1 MKKVRFVL
9 YVLLA
14 FSLIVGL
21 PIGAQA
27 SSKADQQNKVGSAEV
42 TAGLNQNA
50 KPHLDKKGLEDYR
63 DPNDYPLVREGE
75 NVGLLNDTY
84 GSYHF
89 LTYLSVKEYS
99 DTQMQLLIRHGCY
112 SSSKD
117 PYLYAEFYTNR
128 NGVMD
133 LLGSSYNNIGW
144 FTGDINV
151 GYTIDK
157 SLYENDPYI
166 YIRIGTLRSLSDQ
179 YFSGVTYFKVANPFY
194 KGNGSNAGDTNYYE
208 LISNEFPDGSNSE
221 YTGSFRINND
231 AYADRKKL
239 SPSAYRMDY
248 VAPFDTEKNQNKA
261 LKKETKSIKKDYVKG
276 DSKSFYVQNIET
288 SNFSSI
294 SATLLYSGDHA
305 NVWVNN
311 NDITEDEAALLGKEF
326 DNKIYRSDVDN
337 FGMPSDVD
345 QNGKVNILCYD
356 IQDGFSGSGGYVA
369 GYFSP
374 RDLYYYSYSNQSEIF
389 YIDTYPL
396 MGMSA
401 TKDVSQA
408 YSTLAHE
415 FQHMINFNQKVFV
428 QGLTDTDTW
437 MDEGLSMAAEQ
448 IYTGAPLNDRIDYY
462 NEDADITKGHSL
474 LYWDYE
480 SDTLANYSL
489 SYLVME
495 YLKAQC
501 GQGNTIFKEL
511 INDPH
516 TDYQAVQNIIH
527 KYIDP
532 NLSFGQFMTDFRAA
546 LVLKEDTGLYGFKGD
561 TAFDGLKV
569 KTYSGSS
576 INIKGGGAI
585 VKALSS
591 KDDFQVPS
599 DKGTDITY
607 TLLEKGDAGAVTS
620 LSKPSVQTVGDNDT
634 VVTGTADPNVTVK
647 VAVSGKEIGSDSTD
661 SNGSF
666 SVSIPKQKAGTELH
680 VYTEDSKGN
689 QSEETVVTVQDKTA
703 PAAPKV
709 NEVSDASTAVK
720 GTTEAGAKV
729 TVKSGSNIL
738 GTATADNTGAFWIFI
753 EKQNAGTKLVVY
765 AEDTAGNKSA
775 ETTVTVIDKTTPAA
789 PKVNEVSDA
798 STTVTGTTEAGAK
811 VTVKS
816 GSNVLGTAKADN
828 NGAFKVTIAKQKAGT
843 KLVVYAED
851 AAGNKSAETTVTV
864 IDKTAPAAPKVNEV
878 SDASTTVTGTTEAG
892 AKVTVK
898 SGSKILGT
906 ATADKTGAFK
916 VTIAKQRAGTTLT
929 VYATDKAGNTSA
941 GKSFKVVDKTAPSA
955 PSVNRFGDNQTTITG
970 KAEAGAKVT
979 IKRGKTVLGTGT
991 ASSKGTFSVKI
1002 KSKQKAGTVLT
1013 AYATDKAGNTGAG
1026 KSFKVEDKTAPSA
1039 PSVNRFGDNQTVITG
1054 KAEAG
1059 AKVTIKRGKTVLGTR
1074 TASSKGSFSVRIK
1087 SKQKAGTV
1095 LTAYATDKA
1104 GNTGA
1109 GKSFKV
1115 EDKTAPSAP
1124 SVNRF
1129 GDNQTTITGKAEAG
1143 ARVTIKRGKTV
1154 LGTGTANSKGTFSI
1168 RIKSKQKAGTTLTA
1182 YATDK
1187 SRNTSAGKS
1196 FKVVDKTAPGIPT
1209 AGKVTYKSS
1218 TVSGKAEKYATVYVY
1233 NGSHYVGKATANS
1246 RGTYS
1251 VHMKKQK
1258 RGSTLRIYAK
1268 DKAGN
1273 KSKYRYVKVK

>member
-1 MKKVRFVL
+1 MKKVRLVL

-42 TAGLNQNA
+42 TAGLNQNT
-50 KPHLDKKGLEDYR
+50 KPHLDKKGQEDYQNP
-63 DPNDYPLVREGE
+63 DDYPLVREGE
-75 NVGLLNDTY
+75 NVGLLKDTY

-89 LTYLSVKEYS
+89 LTYLSVTEYS

-133 LLGSSYNNIGW
+133 YLGSSYNNIGW
-144 FTGDINV
+144 LTGDINV

-208 LISNEFPDGSNSE
+208 LISNESPDGSTSE
-221 YTGSFRINND
+221 YTGSFRINNN
-231 AYADRKKL
+231 AYADSKKL

-276 DSKSFYVQNIET
+276 DSKSFYVQNTET
-288 SNFSSI
+288 SDFSSI

-326 DNKIYRSDVDN
+326 DNKIYQSDVDN

-374 RDLYYYSYSNQSEIF
+374 RDLYNYSYSNQSEIF

-396 MGMSA
+396 MGMFG

-428 QGLTDTDTW
+428 QGLTDTTDTW

-474 LYWDYE
+474 LYWDYAG
-480 SDTLANYSL
+480 DTLANYSL
-489 SYLVME
+489 SYLFME

-501 GQGNTIFKEL
+501 GQGNTIYKEL

-576 INIKGGGAI
+576 IHIKGGGAI

-599 DKGTDITY
+599 DKGSDITY

-647 VAVSGKEIGSDSTD
+647 VAVNGKEIGSDSTN

-680 VYTEDSKGN
+680 VHTEDGKGN

-703 PAAPKV
+703 PAVPTV
-709 NEVSDASTAVK
+709 GEVSDTSTAVT

-738 GTATADNTGAFWIFI
+738 GTATADHTGAFKVSIA
-753 EKQNAGTKLVVY
+753 KQKVGTKLVVY
-765 AEDTAGNKSA
+765 AEDAAGNKSG
-775 ETTVTVIDKTTPAA
+775 ETTVTVIDKTAPAA
-789 PKVNEVSDA
+789 PKVGEVSDT
-798 STTVTGTTEAGAK
+798 STTVNGTTEAGAK

-816 GSNVLGTAKADN
+816 GSNILGTATADST
-828 NGAFKVTIAKQKAGT
+828 GAFKVTIAKQKAGT

-864 IDKTAPAAPKVNEV
+864 IDKTTPAEPKVNKV
-878 SDASTTVTGTTEAG
+878 SDTSTTVTGTTEAG

-898 SGSKILGT
+898 SGSNVLGT
-906 ATADKTGAFK
+906 AKADNNGAFK
-916 VTIAKQRAGTTLT
+916 VSIA
-929 VYATDKAGNTSA
+929 
-941 GKSFKVVDKTAPSA
+941 
-955 PSVNRFGDNQTTITG
+955 
-970 KAEAGAKVT
+970 
-979 IKRGKTVLGTGT
+979 
-991 ASSKGTFSVKI
+991 
-1002 KSKQKAGTVLT
+1002 KQKAGTKLVV
-1013 AYATDKAGNTGAG
+1013 YAEDAAGH
-1026 KSFKVEDKTAPSA
+1026 KSGETTVTVIDKTAPAA
-1039 PSVNRFGDNQTVITG
+1039 PTVQPFGDNQTVITG

-1059 AKVTIKRGKTVLGTR
+1059 STVTIKSGKTILGTA

-1143 ARVTIKRGKTV
+1143 AKVTIKRGKTV

-1209 AGKVTYKSS
+1209 AGKVTYKST
-1218 TVSGKAEKYATVYVY
+1218 TVFGKAEKYATVYVY

-1246 RGTYS
+1246 KGTYS

-1258 RGSTLRIYAK
+1258 RGSTLKIYAK

>member
-1 MKKVRFVL
+1 MKKVRLVL

-14 FSLIVGL
+14 FSLIIGL
-21 PIGAQA
+21 PVGAQA
-27 SSKADQQNKVGSAEV
+27 SS
-42 TAGLNQNA
+42 
-50 KPHLDKKGLEDYR
+50 
-63 DPNDYPLVREGE
+63 
-75 NVGLLNDTY
+75 
-84 GSYHF
+84 
-89 LTYLSVKEYS
+89 
-99 DTQMQLLIRHGCY
+99 
-112 SSSKD
+112 
-117 PYLYAEFYTNR
+117 
-128 NGVMD
+128 
-133 LLGSSYNNIGW
+133 
-144 FTGDINV
+144 
-151 GYTIDK
+151 
-157 SLYENDPYI
+157 
-166 YIRIGTLRSLSDQ
+166 
-179 YFSGVTYFKVANPFY
+179 
-194 KGNGSNAGDTNYYE
+194 GDTNYYE
-208 LISNEFPDGSNSE
+208 LISNESTDGSASE

-231 AYADRKKL
+231 AYADSKNL

-276 DSKSFYVQNIET
+276 DSKSFYVQNMET
-288 SNFSSI
+288 NDFSSI
-294 SATLLYSGDHA
+294 SATLLYSGAHA

-311 NDITEDEAALLGKEF
+311 NDITEDEATLLGKEF
-326 DNKIYRSDVDN
+326 DNKIYRLDVDN
-337 FGMPSDVD
+337 FGLPSDVD

-374 RDLYYYSYSNQSEIF
+374 RDLYNYSYSNQSEIF

-462 NEDADITKGHSL
+462 NEDADITTGHSL
-474 LYWDYE
+474 LYWDNAG
-480 SDTLANYSL
+480 DTLANYSL
-489 SYLVME
+489 SYLFME

-501 GQGNTIFKEL
+501 GQGNTIYKEL

-599 DKGTDITY
+599 DKGDDVTY

-634 VVTGTADPNVTVK
+634 VVTGTADPNVAVK
-647 VAVSGKEIGSDSTD
+647 VAVNGKEIGSDSTD
-661 SNGSF
+661 SNGNF

-680 VYTEDSKGN
+680 VYTEDGKGN

-709 NEVSDASTAVK
+709 KEVSDASTVVT

-738 GTATADNTGAFWIFI
+738 GTATADHT
-753 EKQNAGTKLVVY
+753 
-765 AEDTAGNKSA
+765 
-775 ETTVTVIDKTTPAA
+775 
-789 PKVNEVSDA
+789 
-798 STTVTGTTEAGAK
+798 
-811 VTVKS
+811 
-816 GSNVLGTAKADN
+816 
-828 NGAFKVTIAKQKAGT
+828 GAFKVTIAKQKAGT

-851 AAGNKSAETTVTV
+851 AARNKSAETVVTV
-864 IDKTAPAAPKVNEV
+864 IDKTAP
-878 SDASTTVTGTTEAG
+878 S
-892 AKVTVK
+892 
-898 SGSKILGT
+898 
-906 ATADKTGAFK
+906 
-916 VTIAKQRAGTTLT
+916 
-929 VYATDKAGNTSA
+929 
-941 GKSFKVVDKTAPSA
+941 APSA
-955 PSVNRFGDNQTTITG
+955 KPFGDNQLTITG

-991 ASSKGTFSVKI
+991 ASSKGT
-1002 KSKQKAGTVLT
+1002 
-1013 AYATDKAGNTGAG
+1013 Y
-1026 KSFKVEDKTAPSA
+1026 
-1039 PSVNRFGDNQTVITG
+1039 
-1054 KAEAG
+1054 
-1059 AKVTIKRGKTVLGTR
+1059 
-1074 TASSKGSFSVRIK
+1074 SVRIK

-1104 GNTGA
+1104 GNT
-1109 GKSFKV
+1109 
-1115 EDKTAPSAP
+1115 
-1124 SVNRF
+1124 
-1129 GDNQTTITGKAEAG
+1129 
-1143 ARVTIKRGKTV
+1143 
-1154 LGTGTANSKGTFSI
+1154 
-1168 RIKSKQKAGTTLTA
+1168 
-1182 YATDK
+1182 
-1187 SRNTSAGKS
+1187 SAGKS
-1196 FKVVDKTAPGIPT
+1196 FKVTDKTAPGVPT
-1209 AGKVTYKSS
+1209 AGKVTYKS
-1218 TVSGKAEKYATVYVY
+1218 TKVSGKAEKYATVYIY
-1233 NGSHYVGKATANS
+1233 NGSHYVGKATAS
-1246 RGTYS
+1246 SKGAYT

-1258 RGSTLRIYAK
+1258 RGSTLKIYAK

-1273 KSKYRYVKVK
+1273 KSKYRYVRVK

>member
-1 MKKVRFVL
+1 MKKVRLVL

-14 FSLIVGL
+14 FSLIAGL
-21 PIGAQA
+21 PTGAQA
-27 SSKADQQNKVGSAEV
+27 SSKADQQNKVGSADV
-42 TAGLNQNA
+42 GLNQNT
-50 KPHLDKKGLEDYR
+50 KPHLDKKGQQNYKNPD
-63 DPNDYPLVREGE
+63 DYPLVGEGE
-75 NVGLLNDTY
+75 YVGALNDTY
-84 GSYHF
+84 GSYHY
-89 LTYLSVKEYS
+89 LTYISTAEYS
-99 DTQMQLLIRHGCY
+99 DTKMQLLIRHACN
-112 SSSKD
+112 SSSTD

-133 LLGSSYNNIGW
+133 YLGSAYHNIGG
-144 FTGDINV
+144 FTGNV
-151 GYTIDK
+151 NLGYTIDK

-166 YIRIGTLRSLSDQ
+166 YIRIGTLRSFSDQ

-208 LISNEFPDGSNSE
+208 LISNESPDGSNSE

-231 AYADRKKL
+231 AYAESKKL

-276 DSKSFYVQNIET
+276 DSKSFYVQNLET
-288 SNFSSI
+288 NEFSSI
-294 SATLLYSGDHA
+294 SATLLYSGAHA

-311 NDITEDEAALLGKEF
+311 NDITEDEATLLGKEF
-326 DNKIYRSDVDN
+326 DNKIYRLDVDN
-337 FGMPSDVD
+337 FGLPSDVD

-374 RDLYYYSYSNQSEIF
+374 RDLYNVSYSNQSEIF

-396 MGMSA
+396 MGMSG

-428 QGLTDTDTW
+428 QGLTDMDTW
-437 MDEGLSMAAEQ
+437 MNEGLSMAAEQ

-480 SDTLANYSL
+480 GDTLANYSL
-489 SYLVME
+489 SYLFME
-495 YLKAQC
+495 YLKDQC
-501 GQGNTIFKEL
+501 GQGNKIYKEL

-647 VAVSGKEIGSDSTD
+647 VAVSGKEIGSNSTD

-680 VYTEDSKGN
+680 VYTEDGKGN

-703 PAAPKV
+703 PAVPTV
-709 NEVSDASTAVK
+709 GEVSDTSTAVT

-738 GTATADNTGAFWIFI
+738 GTATADHTGAFKVSIA
-753 EKQNAGTKLVVY
+753 KQKAGTKLVVY
-765 AEDTAGNKSA
+765 AEDAAGNKSG
-775 ETTVTVIDKTTPAA
+775 ETTVTVIDKTAPAA
-789 PKVNEVSDA
+789 PKVGEVSDT

-816 GSNVLGTAKADN
+816 GSNILGTATADHT
-828 NGAFKVTIAKQKAGT
+828 GAFKVTIAKQKAGT

-851 AAGNKSAETTVTV
+851 AAGNKSGETTVTV
-864 IDKTAPAAPKVNEV
+864 IDKTAPAAPKVGEV
-878 SDASTTVTGTTEAG
+878 SDTSTVVTGTTEAG

-898 SGSKILGT
+898 SGSNILGT
-906 ATADKTGAFK
+906 ATADSTGAFK
-916 VTIAKQRAGTTLT
+916 VTIAKQKAGTKLVVYAEDAARNKSAETVVTVIDKTAPAAPKVKEVSDASTVVTGTTEAGAKVTVKSGSNILGTATADHTGAFKVTIAKQKAGTKLVVYAEDAARNKSAETVVTVIDRTAPAAPTVNPFGDNQLT
-929 VYATDKAGNTSA
+929 ITGKAEAGAKVTIKRGKTVLGTGTASSKGTYSVRIKSKQKAGTVLTAYATDKAGNTSA
-941 GKSFKVVDKTAPSA
+941 GKSIKVEDKTAPTA
-955 PSVNRFGDNQTTITG
+955 PTVNPFGDNQTTITG

-991 ASSKGTFSVKI
+991 ASSKGTYSVRI
-1002 KSKQKAGTVLT
+1002 KSKQKAGTLLT
-1013 AYATDKAGNTGAG
+1013 AYATDKAGNT
-1026 KSFKVEDKTAPSA
+1026 
-1039 PSVNRFGDNQTVITG
+1039 
-1054 KAEAG
+1054 
-1059 AKVTIKRGKTVLGTR
+1059 
-1074 TASSKGSFSVRIK
+1074 
-1087 SKQKAGTV
+1087 
-1095 LTAYATDKA
+1095 
-1104 GNTGA
+1104 
-1109 GKSFKV
+1109 
-1115 EDKTAPSAP
+1115 
-1124 SVNRF
+1124 
-1129 GDNQTTITGKAEAG
+1129 
-1143 ARVTIKRGKTV
+1143 
-1154 LGTGTANSKGTFSI
+1154 
-1168 RIKSKQKAGTTLTA
+1168 
-1182 YATDK
+1182 
-1187 SRNTSAGKS
+1187 SAGKS
-1196 FKVVDKTAPGIPT
+1196 FKVTDKTAPGVPT
-1209 AGKVTYKSS
+1209 AGKVTYKS
-1218 TVSGKAEKYATVYVY
+1218 TKVSGKAEKYATVYIY

-1246 RGTYS
+1246 KGTYS

-1258 RGSTLRIYAK
+1258 RGSTLKIYAK

>member
-1 MKKVRFVL
+1 M
-9 YVLLA
+9 
-14 FSLIVGL
+14 
-21 PIGAQA
+21 
-27 SSKADQQNKVGSAEV
+27 
-42 TAGLNQNA
+42 
-50 KPHLDKKGLEDYR
+50 
-63 DPNDYPLVREGE
+63 
-75 NVGLLNDTY
+75 
-84 GSYHF
+84 
-89 LTYLSVKEYS
+89 
-99 DTQMQLLIRHGCY
+99 
-112 SSSKD
+112 
-117 PYLYAEFYTNR
+117 
-128 NGVMD
+128 
-133 LLGSSYNNIGW
+133 
-144 FTGDINV
+144 
-151 GYTIDK
+151 
-157 SLYENDPYI
+157 
-166 YIRIGTLRSLSDQ
+166 
-179 YFSGVTYFKVANPFY
+179 TYFKVANPFY
-194 KGNGSNAGDTNYYE
+194 KGSGSNAGDTKYYE
-208 LISNEFPDGSNSE
+208 LISNESTDGSVSE

-231 AYADRKKL
+231 AYADSKNL

-276 DSKSFYVQNIET
+276 DSKSFYVQNLET
-288 SNFSSI
+288 NEFSSI
-294 SATLLYSGDHA
+294 SATLLYSGAHA

-311 NDITEDEAALLGKEF
+311 NDITEDEATLLGKEF
-326 DNKIYRSDVDN
+326 DNKIYRLDVDN
-337 FGMPSDVD
+337 FGLPSDVD

-374 RDLYYYSYSNQSEIF
+374 RDLYNYSYSNQSEIF

-396 MGMSA
+396 MGMFG

-428 QGLTDTDTW
+428 QGLTDMDTW
-437 MDEGLSMAAEQ
+437 MNEGLSMAAEQ

-480 SDTLANYSL
+480 GDTLANYSL
-489 SYLVME
+489 SYLFME

-501 GQGNTIFKEL
+501 GQGNTIYKEL
-511 INDPH
+511 ISDPH

-576 INIKGGGAI
+576 INIKGGGSI

-599 DKGTDITY
+599 DKGDDVTY

-634 VVTGTADPNVTVK
+634 VVTGTADPNVAVK
-647 VAVSGKEIGSDSTD
+647 VAVNGKEIGSDSTD
-661 SNGSF
+661 SNGNF

-680 VYTEDSKGN
+680 VYTEDGKGN

-709 NEVSDASTAVK
+709 GEVNDTSTTVTGTAEPGAKVTVKSGSNILGTATADHTGAFKVTIAKQKAGTKLVVYAEDAARNKSAETVVTVIDKTAPAAPKVKEVSDASTVVT

-738 GTATADNTGAFWIFI
+738 GTATADHT
-753 EKQNAGTKLVVY
+753 
-765 AEDTAGNKSA
+765 
-775 ETTVTVIDKTTPAA
+775 
-789 PKVNEVSDA
+789 
-798 STTVTGTTEAGAK
+798 
-811 VTVKS
+811 
-816 GSNVLGTAKADN
+816 
-828 NGAFKVTIAKQKAGT
+828 GAFKVTIAKQKAGT

-851 AAGNKSAETTVTV
+851 AARNKSAETVVTV
-864 IDKTAPAAPKVNEV
+864 IDKTAPVAPTVNPFG
-878 SDASTTVTGTTEAG
+878 DNQLTITGKAEAG
-892 AKVTVK
+892 AKVTIKRGKTV
-898 SGSKILGT
+898 LGT
-906 ATADKTGAFK
+906 GTASRKGTYSVRIKSKQKAGTVLTAYATDKAGNTSAGKSIKVEDKTAPTAPTVNPFGDNQLTITGKAEAGAK
-916 VTIAKQRAGTTLT
+916 VTIKRGKTVLGTGTASNKGTYSVRIKSKQKAGTVLT
-929 VYATDKAGNTSA
+929 AYATDKAGNTSAGKSIKVEDKTAPTAPTVNPFGDNQTTITGKAEAGAKVTIKRGKTVLGTGTTSSKGTYSVRIKSKQKAGTVLTAYATDKAGNTSA
-941 GKSFKVVDKTAPSA
+941 GKSFKVEDKTAPSA

-991 ASSKGTFSVKI
+991 ASRKGT
-1002 KSKQKAGTVLT
+1002 
-1013 AYATDKAGNTGAG
+1013 Y
-1026 KSFKVEDKTAPSA
+1026 
-1039 PSVNRFGDNQTVITG
+1039 
-1054 KAEAG
+1054 
-1059 AKVTIKRGKTVLGTR
+1059 
-1074 TASSKGSFSVRIK
+1074 SVRIK

-1104 GNTGA
+1104 GNT
-1109 GKSFKV
+1109 
-1115 EDKTAPSAP
+1115 
-1124 SVNRF
+1124 
-1129 GDNQTTITGKAEAG
+1129 
-1143 ARVTIKRGKTV
+1143 
-1154 LGTGTANSKGTFSI
+1154 
-1168 RIKSKQKAGTTLTA
+1168 
-1182 YATDK
+1182 
-1187 SRNTSAGKS
+1187 SAGKS
-1196 FKVVDKTAPGIPT
+1196 FKVTDKTAPGVPT
-1209 AGKVTYKSS
+1209 AGKVTYKS
-1218 TVSGKAEKYATVYVY
+1218 TKVSGKAEKYATVYIY
-1233 NGSHYVGKATANS
+1233 NGSHYVGKATAS
-1246 RGTYS
+1246 SKGAYT

-1258 RGSTLRIYAK
+1258 RGSTLKIYAK

-1273 KSKYRYVKVK
+1273 KSKYRYVRVK

>member
-27 SSKADQQNKVGSAEV
+27 SS
-42 TAGLNQNA
+42 
-50 KPHLDKKGLEDYR
+50 
-63 DPNDYPLVREGE
+63 
-75 NVGLLNDTY
+75 
-84 GSYHF
+84 
-89 LTYLSVKEYS
+89 
-99 DTQMQLLIRHGCY
+99 
-112 SSSKD
+112 
-117 PYLYAEFYTNR
+117 
-128 NGVMD
+128 
-133 LLGSSYNNIGW
+133 
-144 FTGDINV
+144 
-151 GYTIDK
+151 
-157 SLYENDPYI
+157 
-166 YIRIGTLRSLSDQ
+166 
-179 YFSGVTYFKVANPFY
+179 
-194 KGNGSNAGDTNYYE
+194 GDTNYYE
-208 LISNEFPDGSNSE
+208 LISNESTDGSVSE

-231 AYADRKKL
+231 AYADSKNL

-276 DSKSFYVQNIET
+276 DSKSFYVQNLET
-288 SNFSSI
+288 NEFSSI
-294 SATLLYSGDHA
+294 SATLLYSGAHA

-374 RDLYYYSYSNQSEIF
+374 RDLYQYSYSNQSEIF

-480 SDTLANYSL
+480 GDTLANYSL
-489 SYLVME
+489 SYLFME

-501 GQGNTIFKEL
+501 GQGNTIYKEL

-546 LVLKEDTGLYGFKGD
+546 LVLKEDIGLYGFKGD

-576 INIKGGGAI
+576 IHIKGGGAI

-599 DKGTDITY
+599 DKGDDVTY

-634 VVTGTADPNVTVK
+634 VVTGTADPNVAVK
-647 VAVSGKEIGSDSTD
+647 VAVNGKEIGSDSTD
-661 SNGSF
+661 SNGNF

-680 VYTEDSKGN
+680 VYTEDGKGN

-709 NEVSDASTAVK
+709 GEVNDTSTTVTGTAEPGAKVTVKSGSNILGTAKADHTGAFKVTIAKQKAGTKLVVYAEDAARNKSAETVVTVIDKTAPAAPKVKEVSDASTVVT

-738 GTATADNTGAFWIFI
+738 GTATAD
-753 EKQNAGTKLVVY
+753 
-765 AEDTAGNKSA
+765 
-775 ETTVTVIDKTTPAA
+775 
-789 PKVNEVSDA
+789 
-798 STTVTGTTEAGAK
+798 ST
-811 VTVKS
+811 
-816 GSNVLGTAKADN
+816 
-828 NGAFKVTIAKQKAGT
+828 GAFKVTIAKQKAGT

-864 IDKTAPAAPKVNEV
+864 IDKTTPAAPKVNKV
-878 SDASTTVTGTTEAG
+878 SDTSTTVTGTTEAG

-898 SGSKILGT
+898 SGSNVLGT
-906 ATADKTGAFK
+906 AKADNNGAFK
-916 VTIAKQRAGTTLT
+916 VSIA
-929 VYATDKAGNTSA
+929 
-941 GKSFKVVDKTAPSA
+941 
-955 PSVNRFGDNQTTITG
+955 
-970 KAEAGAKVT
+970 
-979 IKRGKTVLGTGT
+979 
-991 ASSKGTFSVKI
+991 
-1002 KSKQKAGTVLT
+1002 KQKAGTKLVV
-1013 AYATDKAGNTGAG
+1013 YAEDAAGH
-1026 KSFKVEDKTAPSA
+1026 KSGETTVTVIDKTAPAA
-1039 PSVNRFGDNQTVITG
+1039 PTVQPFGDNQTVITG

-1059 AKVTIKRGKTVLGTR
+1059 STVTIKSGKTILGTA

-1143 ARVTIKRGKTV
+1143 AKVTIKRGKTV

-1209 AGKVTYKSS
+1209 AGKVTYKST
-1218 TVSGKAEKYATVYVY
+1218 TVFGKAEKYATVYVY

-1246 RGTYS
+1246 KGTYS

-1258 RGSTLRIYAK
+1258 RGSTLKIYAK

>member
-1 MKKVRFVL
+1 MKKVRLVL

-42 TAGLNQNA
+42 TAGLNQNT
-50 KPHLDKKGLEDYR
+50 KPHLDKKGQEDYQN
-63 DPNDYPLVREGE
+63 PNDYPLVREGE
-75 NVGLLNDTY
+75 NVGLLKDTY

-89 LTYLSVKEYS
+89 LTYLSVTEYS

-133 LLGSSYNNIGW
+133 YLGSSYNNIGW
-144 FTGDINV
+144 LTGDINV

-208 LISNEFPDGSNSE
+208 LISNESPDGSTSE

-231 AYADRKKL
+231 AYAESKKL

-276 DSKSFYVQNIET
+276 DSKSFYVQNTET
-288 SNFSSI
+288 SDFSSI

-480 SDTLANYSL
+480 GDTLANYSL
-489 SYLVME
+489 SYLFME

-599 DKGTDITY
+599 DKGSDITY

-680 VYTEDSKGN
+680 VHTEDGKGN
-689 QSEETVVTVQDKTA
+689 QSEETVVTIQDKTA

-729 TVKSGSNIL
+729 SVKSGSNIL

-765 AEDTAGNKSA
+765 AEDTAGNKSDETTVTVIDKTAPAAPKVGEVSDTSTTVTGTTEAGAKVTVKSGLNILGTATADSTGAFKVTIAKQKAGTKLVVYAEDAAGNKSA

-828 NGAFKVTIAKQKAGT
+828 NGAFKVSIAKQKAGT

-851 AAGNKSAETTVTV
+851 AAGHKSGETTVTV
-864 IDKTAPAAPKVNEV
+864 IDKTAPAAP
-878 SDASTTVTGTTEAG
+878 TV
-892 AKVTVK
+892 
-898 SGSKILGT
+898 
-906 ATADKTGAFK
+906 
-916 VTIAKQRAGTTLT
+916 Q
-929 VYATDKAGNTSA
+929 
-941 GKSFKVVDKTAPSA
+941 P
-955 PSVNRFGDNQTTITG
+955 
-970 KAEAGAKVT
+970 
-979 IKRGKTVLGTGT
+979 
-991 ASSKGTFSVKI
+991 
-1002 KSKQKAGTVLT
+1002 
-1013 AYATDKAGNTGAG
+1013 
-1026 KSFKVEDKTAPSA
+1026 
-1039 PSVNRFGDNQTVITG
+1039 FGDNQTVITG

-1059 AKVTIKRGKTVLGTR
+1059 STVTIKSGKTILGTA

-1143 ARVTIKRGKTV
+1143 AKVTIKRGKTVLGTGTASSKGSFSVRIKSKQKAGTVLTAYATDKAGNTGAGKSFKVVDKTAPSAPSVNRFGDNQTTITGKAEAGAKVTIKRGKTV

-1209 AGKVTYKSS
+1209 AGKVTYKST

-1246 RGTYS
+1246 KGTYS

-1258 RGSTLRIYAK
+1258 RGSTLKIYAK

>member
-1 MKKVRFVL
+1 MKKMKIVL

-14 FSLIVGL
+14 FSLIAGL
-21 PIGAQA
+21 PTGAQA
-27 SSKADQQNKVGSAEV
+27 SSKADQQNKVGSADV
-42 TAGLNQNA
+42 GLNQNT
-50 KPHLDKKGLEDYR
+50 KPHLDKKGQQNYKNPD
-63 DPNDYPLVREGE
+63 DYPLVGEGE
-75 NVGLLNDTY
+75 YAGALKDTY
-84 GSYHF
+84 GSYHY
-89 LTYLSVKEYS
+89 LTYISTAEYS
-99 DTQMQLLIRHGCY
+99 DTKMQLLIRHACN
-112 SSSKD
+112 SSSTD

-133 LLGSSYNNIGW
+133 YLGSAYHNIGG
-144 FTGDINV
+144 FTENV
-151 GYTIDK
+151 LGYTIDK

-166 YIRIGTLRSLSDQ
+166 YIRIGTLRSFSDQ

-194 KGNGSNAGDTNYYE
+194 KGSGSNAGDTKYYE
-208 LISNEFPDGSNSE
+208 LISNESTDGSVSE

-231 AYADRKKL
+231 AYADSKNL

-276 DSKSFYVQNIET
+276 DSKSFYVQNMET
-288 SNFSSI
+288 NEFSSI
-294 SATLLYSGDHA
+294 SATLLYSGAHA

-311 NDITEDEAALLGKEF
+311 NDITEDEATLLGKEF
-326 DNKIYRSDVDN
+326 DNKIYRLDVDN
-337 FGMPSDVD
+337 FGLPSDVD

-374 RDLYYYSYSNQSEIF
+374 RDLYHYSYSNESEIF

-428 QGLTDTDTW
+428 QGLTDMDTW
-437 MDEGLSMAAEQ
+437 MNEGLSMAAEQ

-480 SDTLANYSL
+480 GDTLANYSL
-489 SYLVME
+489 SYLFME

-501 GQGNTIFKEL
+501 GQGNTIYKEL
-511 INDPH
+511 ISDPH

-576 INIKGGGAI
+576 IHIKGGGSI

-599 DKGTDITY
+599 DKGDDVTY

-647 VAVSGKEIGSDSTD
+647 VAVSGKEIGSNSTD
-661 SNGSF
+661 SNGNF

-680 VYTEDSKGN
+680 VYTEDGKGN

-709 NEVSDASTAVK
+709 NEVSDASTAVT

-729 TVKSGSNIL
+729 TVTSGSNIL
-738 GTATADNTGAFWIFI
+738 GTATADSTGAFNVTIA
-753 EKQNAGTKLVVY
+753 KQKAGTKLVVY
-765 AEDTAGNKSA
+765 AEDAAGNKSA
-775 ETTVTVIDKTTPAA
+775 ETTVTVIDKTAPAA

-811 VTVKS
+811 VTVTS
-816 GSNVLGTAKADN
+816 GSNILGTATADSTGVFN
-828 NGAFKVTIAKQKAGT
+828 VTIAKQKAGT

-898 SGSKILGT
+898 SGSNILGT
-906 ATADKTGAFK
+906 ATADSTGAFNVTIAKQKAGTKLVVYAEDAAGNKSGETTVTVIDKTAPAAPKVNEVSDASTAVTGTTEAGAKVTVKSGSNILGTATADHTGAFK
-916 VTIAKQRAGTTLT
+916 VTIAKQKAGTKLV
-929 VYATDKAGNTSA
+929 VYAEDAAGN
-941 GKSFKVVDKTAPSA
+941 KSGETTVTVIDKTAPAA
-955 PSVNRFGDNQTTITG
+955 P
-970 KAEAGAKVT
+970 
-979 IKRGKTVLGTGT
+979 TV
-991 ASSKGTFSVKI
+991 
-1002 KSKQKAGTVLT
+1002 Q
-1013 AYATDKAGNTGAG
+1013 
-1026 KSFKVEDKTAPSA
+1026 P
-1039 PSVNRFGDNQTVITG
+1039 FGDNQTVITG

-1059 AKVTIKRGKTVLGTR
+1059 STVTIKSGKTILGTA

-1143 ARVTIKRGKTV
+1143 AKVTIRRGKTV

-1209 AGKVTYKSS
+1209 AGKVTYKST
-1218 TVSGKAEKYATVYVY
+1218 TVFGKAEKYATVYVY

-1246 RGTYS
+1246 KGTYS

-1258 RGSTLRIYAK
+1258 RGSTLKIYAK

>member
-1 MKKVRFVL
+1 MKKVRLVL

-42 TAGLNQNA
+42 TAGLNQNT
-50 KPHLDKKGLEDYR
+50 KPHLDKKGQEDYQNP
-63 DPNDYPLVREGE
+63 DDYPLVREGE
-75 NVGLLNDTY
+75 NVGLLKDTY

-89 LTYLSVKEYS
+89 LTYLSVTEYS

-133 LLGSSYNNIGW
+133 YLGSSYNNIGW
-144 FTGDINV
+144 LTGDINV

-208 LISNEFPDGSNSE
+208 LISNESPDGSTSE

-231 AYADRKKL
+231 AYADSKKL

-276 DSKSFYVQNIET
+276 DSKSFYVQNTET
-288 SNFSSI
+288 SAFSSI
-294 SATLLYSGDHA
+294 SATLLYSGAHA

-326 DNKIYRSDVDN
+326 DNKIYQSDVDN

-374 RDLYYYSYSNQSEIF
+374 RDLYQYSYSNQSEIF

-474 LYWDYE
+474 LYWDYAG
-480 SDTLANYSL
+480 DTLANYSL
-489 SYLVME
+489 SYLFME

-501 GQGNTIFKEL
+501 GQGNTIYKEL

-599 DKGTDITY
+599 DKGTDITF

-647 VAVSGKEIGSDSTD
+647 VAVNGKEIGSDSTN

-680 VYTEDSKGN
+680 VHTEDSKGN

-709 NEVSDASTAVK
+709 GEVSDTSTAVT

-738 GTATADNTGAFWIFI
+738 GTATADSTGAFNVTIA
-753 EKQNAGTKLVVY
+753 KQKAGTELVVY
-765 AEDTAGNKSA
+765 AEDAAGNKSA
-775 ETTVTVIDKTTPAA
+775 ETTVTVIDKTAPAA
-789 PKVNEVSDA
+789 PKVGEVSDT

-816 GSNVLGTAKADN
+816 GLNILGTATADST
-828 NGAFKVTIAKQKAGT
+828 GAFKVTIAKQKAGT

-878 SDASTTVTGTTEAG
+878 SDTSTTVTGTTEAG

-898 SGSKILGT
+898 SGSNVLGT
-906 ATADKTGAFK
+906 AKADNTGAFK
-916 VTIAKQRAGTTLT
+916 VSIAKQKAGTKLV
-929 VYATDKAGNTSA
+929 VYAEDAAGH
-941 GKSFKVVDKTAPSA
+941 KSGETTVTVIDKTAPAA
-955 PSVNRFGDNQTTITG
+955 PTVQPFGDNQTVITG
-970 KAEAGAKVT
+970 KAEAGSTVT
-979 IKRGKTVLGTGT
+979 IKSGKTILGTAT
-991 ASSKGTFSVKI
+991 ASSKGSFSVRI

-1013 AYATDKAGNTGAG
+1013 AYATDKAGNTSAG

-1039 PSVNRFGDNQTVITG
+1039 PSVNRFGDNQTMITG

-1059 AKVTIKRGKTVLGTR
+1059 AKVTIKRGKTVLGTG

-1115 EDKTAPSAP
+1115 T
-1124 SVNRF
+1124 
-1129 GDNQTTITGKAEAG
+1129 
-1143 ARVTIKRGKTV
+1143 
-1154 LGTGTANSKGTFSI
+1154 
-1168 RIKSKQKAGTTLTA
+1168 
-1182 YATDK
+1182 
-1187 SRNTSAGKS
+1187 
-1196 FKVVDKTAPGIPT
+1196 DKTAPGVPT
-1209 AGKVTYKSS
+1209 AGKVTYKS
-1218 TVSGKAEKYATVYVY
+1218 TKVSGKAEKYATVYIY
-1233 NGSHYVGKATANS
+1233 NGSHYVGKATAS
-1246 RGTYS
+1246 SKGAYT

-1258 RGSTLRIYAK
+1258 RGSTLKIYAK
-1268 DKAGN
+1268 DRAGN
-1273 KSKYRYVKVK
+1273 KSKYRYVRVK

>member
-9 YVLLA
+9 YVLLT
-14 FSLIVGL
+14 FSLIIGL
-21 PIGAQA
+21 PVGAQA
-27 SSKADQQNKVGSAEV
+27 SS
-42 TAGLNQNA
+42 
-50 KPHLDKKGLEDYR
+50 
-63 DPNDYPLVREGE
+63 
-75 NVGLLNDTY
+75 
-84 GSYHF
+84 
-89 LTYLSVKEYS
+89 
-99 DTQMQLLIRHGCY
+99 
-112 SSSKD
+112 
-117 PYLYAEFYTNR
+117 
-128 NGVMD
+128 
-133 LLGSSYNNIGW
+133 
-144 FTGDINV
+144 
-151 GYTIDK
+151 
-157 SLYENDPYI
+157 
-166 YIRIGTLRSLSDQ
+166 
-179 YFSGVTYFKVANPFY
+179 
-194 KGNGSNAGDTNYYE
+194 GDTNYYE
-208 LISNEFPDGSNSE
+208 LISNESTDGSVSE

-231 AYADRKKL
+231 AYADSKNL

-276 DSKSFYVQNIET
+276 DSKSFYVQNLET
-288 SNFSSI
+288 NEFSSI
-294 SATLLYSGDHA
+294 SATLLYSGAHA

-311 NDITEDEAALLGKEF
+311 NDITEDEATLLGNEF
-326 DNKIYRSDVDN
+326 DNKIYRLDVDN
-337 FGMPSDVD
+337 FGLPSDVD

-374 RDLYYYSYSNQSEIF
+374 RDLYNDSYSNESEIF

-428 QGLTDTDTW
+428 QGLTDMDTW

-480 SDTLANYSL
+480 GDTLANYSL
-489 SYLVME
+489 SYLFME

-501 GQGNTIFKEL
+501 GQGNTIYKEL
-511 INDPH
+511 ISDPH

-576 INIKGGGAI
+576 INIKGGGSI

-599 DKGTDITY
+599 DKGDDVTY

-634 VVTGTADPNVTVK
+634 VVTGTADPNVAVK
-647 VAVSGKEIGSDSTD
+647 VAVNGKEIGSDSTD
-661 SNGSF
+661 SNGNF

-680 VYTEDSKGN
+680 VYTEDGKGN

-709 NEVSDASTAVK
+709 GEVNDTSTTVTGAA
-720 GTTEAGAKV
+720 EPGAKV

-738 GTATADNTGAFWIFI
+738 GTATADHT
-753 EKQNAGTKLVVY
+753 
-765 AEDTAGNKSA
+765 
-775 ETTVTVIDKTTPAA
+775 
-789 PKVNEVSDA
+789 
-798 STTVTGTTEAGAK
+798 
-811 VTVKS
+811 
-816 GSNVLGTAKADN
+816 
-828 NGAFKVTIAKQKAGT
+828 GAFKVTIAKQKAGT

-851 AAGNKSAETTVTV
+851 AAGNKSGETTVTV

-878 SDASTTVTGTTEAG
+878 SDASTVVTGTTEAG

-898 SGSKILGT
+898 SGSNILGT
-906 ATADKTGAFK
+906 ETADHTGAFK
-916 VTIAKQRAGTTLT
+916 VTIAKQKAGTKLV
-929 VYATDKAGNTSA
+929 VYAEDAAGN
-941 GKSFKVVDKTAPSA
+941 KSGETTVTVIDKTAPAA
-955 PSVNRFGDNQTTITG
+955 PKVNEVSDASTVVTGTTEAGAKVTVKSGSNILGTATADHTGAFKVTIAKQKAGTKLVVYAEDAARNKSVETVVTVIDKTAPVAPTVNPFGDNQLTITG

-979 IKRGKTVLGTGT
+979 IKHGKTVLGTGT
-991 ASSKGTFSVKI
+991 ANSKGT
-1002 KSKQKAGTVLT
+1002 
-1013 AYATDKAGNTGAG
+1013 Y
-1026 KSFKVEDKTAPSA
+1026 
-1039 PSVNRFGDNQTVITG
+1039 
-1054 KAEAG
+1054 
-1059 AKVTIKRGKTVLGTR
+1059 
-1074 TASSKGSFSVRIK
+1074 SVRIK

-1115 EDKTAPSAP
+1115 EDKTAPTAP

-1143 ARVTIKRGKTV
+1143 AKVTIKRGKTV

-1209 AGKVTYKSS
+1209 AGKVTYKST
-1218 TVSGKAEKYATVYVY
+1218 TVFGKAEKYATVYVY

-1246 RGTYS
+1246 KGTYS

-1258 RGSTLRIYAK
+1258 RGSTLKIYAK

>member
-27 SSKADQQNKVGSAEV
+27 SS
-42 TAGLNQNA
+42 
-50 KPHLDKKGLEDYR
+50 
-63 DPNDYPLVREGE
+63 
-75 NVGLLNDTY
+75 
-84 GSYHF
+84 
-89 LTYLSVKEYS
+89 
-99 DTQMQLLIRHGCY
+99 
-112 SSSKD
+112 
-117 PYLYAEFYTNR
+117 
-128 NGVMD
+128 
-133 LLGSSYNNIGW
+133 
-144 FTGDINV
+144 
-151 GYTIDK
+151 
-157 SLYENDPYI
+157 
-166 YIRIGTLRSLSDQ
+166 
-179 YFSGVTYFKVANPFY
+179 
-194 KGNGSNAGDTNYYE
+194 GDTNYYE

-231 AYADRKKL
+231 AYAESKKL

-288 SNFSSI
+288 SDFSSI

-374 RDLYYYSYSNQSEIF
+374 RDLYQYSYSNQSEIF

-480 SDTLANYSL
+480 GDTLANYSL
-489 SYLVME
+489 SYLFME

-501 GQGNTIFKEL
+501 GQGNKIYKEL

-680 VYTEDSKGN
+680 VHTEDSKGN

-709 NEVSDASTAVK
+709 GEVSDTSTVVTGA
-720 GTTEAGAKV
+720 TEAGAKV
-729 TVKSGSNIL
+729 TVKSGSKI
-738 GTATADNTGAFWIFI
+738 
-753 EKQNAGTKLVVY
+753 
-765 AEDTAGNKSA
+765 
-775 ETTVTVIDKTTPAA
+775 
-789 PKVNEVSDA
+789 
-798 STTVTGTTEAGAK
+798 
-811 VTVKS
+811 
-816 GSNVLGTAKADN
+816 LGTAKADH

-851 AAGNKSAETTVTV
+851 AAGNKSGETTVTV
-864 IDKTAPAAPKVNEV
+864 IDKTAPAAPTVQPFGDNQTVITGKAEAG
-878 SDASTTVTGTTEAG
+878 STVTI
-892 AKVTVK
+892 K
-898 SGSKILGT
+898 SGKTILGT
-906 ATADKTGAFK
+906 ATASSKGSFSVK
-916 VTIAKQRAGTTLT
+916 IKSKQKAGTTLT
-929 VYATDKAGNTSA
+929 AYATDKAGNTSA

-955 PSVNRFGDNQTTITG
+955 PSVNWFGDNQTTITG
-970 KAEAGAKVT
+970 KAEAGAK
-979 IKRGKTVLGTGT
+979 
-991 ASSKGTFSVKI
+991 
-1002 KSKQKAGTVLT
+1002 
-1013 AYATDKAGNTGAG
+1013 
-1026 KSFKVEDKTAPSA
+1026 
-1039 PSVNRFGDNQTVITG
+1039 
-1054 KAEAG
+1054 
-1059 AKVTIKRGKTVLGTR
+1059 
-1074 TASSKGSFSVRIK
+1074 
-1087 SKQKAGTV
+1087 
-1095 LTAYATDKA
+1095 
-1104 GNTGA
+1104 
-1109 GKSFKV
+1109 
-1115 EDKTAPSAP
+1115 
-1124 SVNRF
+1124 
-1129 GDNQTTITGKAEAG
+1129 
-1143 ARVTIKRGKTV
+1143 VTIKRGKTV

-1196 FKVVDKTAPGIPT
+1196 FKVEDKTAPSAPSVNRFGDNQTTITGKAEAGAKVTIKRGKTLLGTGTASSKGSFSVRIKSKQKVGTVLTAYATDKAGNTSAGKSFKVEDKTAPSAPSVDRFGDNQTTITGKAEAGAKVTIKRGKTVLGTGTANSKGNFSIRIKSKQKAGTTLMAYATDKSKNTSAGKSFKVADKTAPGVPT
-1209 AGKVTYKSS
+1209 AGKVTYKS
-1218 TVSGKAEKYATVYVY
+1218 TKVSGKAEKHATVYVY

-1246 RGTYS
+1246 KGTYS

-1258 RGSTLRIYAK
+1258 RGSTLKIYAK

>member
-1 MKKVRFVL
+1 MKKMKIVL

-14 FSLIVGL
+14 FSLIAGL
-21 PIGAQA
+21 PTGAQA
-27 SSKADQQNKVGSAEV
+27 SSKADQQNKVGSADV
-42 TAGLNQNA
+42 GLNQNT
-50 KPHLDKKGLEDYR
+50 KPHLDKKGQQNYKNPD
-63 DPNDYPLVREGE
+63 DYPLVGEGE
-75 NVGLLNDTY
+75 YAGALKDTY
-84 GSYHF
+84 GSYHY
-89 LTYLSVKEYS
+89 LTYLSTAEYS
-99 DTQMQLLIRHGCY
+99 DTKMQLLIRHACN
-112 SSSKD
+112 SSSTD

-133 LLGSSYNNIGW
+133 YLGSAYHNIGG
-144 FTGDINV
+144 FTGNV
-151 GYTIDK
+151 NLGYTIDK

-166 YIRIGTLRSLSDQ
+166 YIRIGTLRSFSDQ

-194 KGNGSNAGDTNYYE
+194 KGSGSNAGDTKYYE
-208 LISNEFPDGSNSE
+208 LISNESTDGSVSE

-231 AYADRKKL
+231 AYADSKNL

-276 DSKSFYVQNIET
+276 DSKSFYVQNLET
-288 SNFSSI
+288 NEFSSI
-294 SATLLYSGDHA
+294 SATLLYSGAHA

-345 QNGKVNILCYD
+345 QNGKVNILCYN

-374 RDLYYYSYSNQSEIF
+374 RDLYHYSYSNESEIF

-474 LYWDYE
+474 LYWDYAG
-480 SDTLANYSL
+480 DTLANYSL
-489 SYLVME
+489 SYLFME

-501 GQGNTIFKEL
+501 GQGNTIYKEL
-511 INDPH
+511 ISDPH

-576 INIKGGGAI
+576 IHIKGGGAI

-599 DKGTDITY
+599 DKGDDVTY

-647 VAVSGKEIGSDSTD
+647 VAVSGKEIGSNSTD

-680 VYTEDSKGN
+680 VHTEDSKGN

-703 PAAPKV
+703 PAVPTV
-709 NEVSDASTAVK
+709 GEVSDTSTAVT

-738 GTATADNTGAFWIFI
+738 GTATADHTGAFKVTIA
-753 EKQNAGTKLVVY
+753 KQKAGTKLVVY
-765 AEDTAGNKSA
+765 AEDAAGNKSG
-775 ETTVTVIDKTTPAA
+775 ETTVTVIDKTAPAA
-789 PKVNEVSDA
+789 PKVGEVSDT
-798 STTVTGTTEAGAK
+798 STVVTGTTEAGAK

-816 GSNVLGTAKADN
+816 GSNNLGTATADHT
-828 NGAFKVTIAKQKAGT
+828 GAFKVTIAKQKAGT

-851 AAGNKSAETTVTV
+851 AAGNKSAETVVTV
-864 IDKTAPAAPKVNEV
+864 IDKTAPAAPKVGEV
-878 SDASTTVTGTTEAG
+878 SDTSTVVTGTTEAG

-898 SGSKILGT
+898 SGSNILGT
-906 ATADKTGAFK
+906 ATADSTGAFK
-916 VTIAKQRAGTTLT
+916 VTIAKQKAGTKLV
-929 VYATDKAGNTSA
+929 VYAEDAARNKSA
-941 GKSFKVVDKTAPSA
+941 ETVVTVIDKTAPAA
-955 PSVNRFGDNQTTITG
+955 PKVKEVSDASTVVTGTTEAGAKVTVKSGSNILGTATADHTGAFKVTIAKQKAGTKLVVYAEDAARNKSVETLVTVIDKTAPAAPTVNPFGDNQLTITG

-991 ASSKGTFSVKI
+991 ANSKGT
-1002 KSKQKAGTVLT
+1002 
-1013 AYATDKAGNTGAG
+1013 Y
-1026 KSFKVEDKTAPSA
+1026 
-1039 PSVNRFGDNQTVITG
+1039 
-1054 KAEAG
+1054 
-1059 AKVTIKRGKTVLGTR
+1059 
-1074 TASSKGSFSVRIK
+1074 SVRIK

-1143 ARVTIKRGKTV
+1143 AKVTIKRGKTV

-1209 AGKVTYKSS
+1209 AGKVTYKST
-1218 TVSGKAEKYATVYVY
+1218 TVFGKAEKYATVYVY

-1246 RGTYS
+1246 KGTYS

-1258 RGSTLRIYAK
+1258 RGSTLKIYAK

>member
-1 MKKVRFVL
+1 
-9 YVLLA
+9 
-14 FSLIVGL
+14 
-21 PIGAQA
+21 
-27 SSKADQQNKVGSAEV
+27 
-42 TAGLNQNA
+42 
-50 KPHLDKKGLEDYR
+50 
-63 DPNDYPLVREGE
+63 
-75 NVGLLNDTY
+75 
-84 GSYHF
+84 
-89 LTYLSVKEYS
+89 
-99 DTQMQLLIRHGCY
+99 
-112 SSSKD
+112 
-117 PYLYAEFYTNR
+117 
-128 NGVMD
+128 
-133 LLGSSYNNIGW
+133 
-144 FTGDINV
+144 
-151 GYTIDK
+151 
-157 SLYENDPYI
+157 
-166 YIRIGTLRSLSDQ
+166 
-179 YFSGVTYFKVANPFY
+179 
-194 KGNGSNAGDTNYYE
+194 GDTNYYE

-231 AYADRKKL
+231 AYAESKKL

-276 DSKSFYVQNIET
+276 DSKSFYVQNLET
-288 SNFSSI
+288 SDFSSI
-294 SATLLYSGDHA
+294 SATLLYSGAHA

-374 RDLYYYSYSNQSEIF
+374 RDLYHYSYSNQSEIF

-474 LYWDYE
+474 LYWDYAG
-480 SDTLANYSL
+480 DTLANYSL
-489 SYLVME
+489 SYLFME

-501 GQGNTIFKEL
+501 GQGNKIYKEL

-647 VAVSGKEIGSDSTD
+647 VAVSGKEIGSNSTD

-680 VYTEDSKGN
+680 VHTEDSKGN

-709 NEVSDASTAVK
+709 GEVSDTSTAVT

-738 GTATADNTGAFWIFI
+738 GTATADHT
-753 EKQNAGTKLVVY
+753 
-765 AEDTAGNKSA
+765 
-775 ETTVTVIDKTTPAA
+775 
-789 PKVNEVSDA
+789 
-798 STTVTGTTEAGAK
+798 
-811 VTVKS
+811 
-816 GSNVLGTAKADN
+816 
-828 NGAFKVTIAKQKAGT
+828 GAFKVTIAKQKAGT

-851 AAGNKSAETTVTV
+851 AARNKSAET
-864 IDKTAPAAPKVNEV
+864 
-878 SDASTTVTGTTEAG
+878 
-892 AKVTVK
+892 
-898 SGSKILGT
+898 
-906 ATADKTGAFK
+906 
-916 VTIAKQRAGTTLT
+916 
-929 VYATDKAGNTSA
+929 
-941 GKSFKVVDKTAPSA
+941 
-955 PSVNRFGDNQTTITG
+955 
-970 KAEAGAKVT
+970 
-979 IKRGKTVLGTGT
+979 
-991 ASSKGTFSVKI
+991 
-1002 KSKQKAGTVLT
+1002 
-1013 AYATDKAGNTGAG
+1013 
-1026 KSFKVEDKTAPSA
+1026 
-1039 PSVNRFGDNQTVITG
+1039 
-1054 KAEAG
+1054 
-1059 AKVTIKRGKTVLGTR
+1059 
-1074 TASSKGSFSVRIK
+1074 
-1087 SKQKAGTV
+1087 
-1095 LTAYATDKA
+1095 
-1104 GNTGA
+1104 
-1109 GKSFKV
+1109 
-1115 EDKTAPSAP
+1115 
-1124 SVNRF
+1124 
-1129 GDNQTTITGKAEAG
+1129 
-1143 ARVTIKRGKTV
+1143 
-1154 LGTGTANSKGTFSI
+1154 
-1168 RIKSKQKAGTTLTA
+1168 
-1182 YATDK
+1182 
-1187 SRNTSAGKS
+1187 
-1196 FKVVDKTAPGIPT
+1196 
-1209 AGKVTYKSS
+1209 
-1218 TVSGKAEKYATVYVY
+1218 
-1233 NGSHYVGKATANS
+1233 
-1246 RGTYS
+1246 
-1251 VHMKKQK
+1251 
-1258 RGSTLRIYAK
+1258 
-1268 DKAGN
+1268 
-1273 KSKYRYVKVK
+1273 

>member
-14 FSLIVGL
+14 FSLIIGL
-21 PIGAQA
+21 PVGAQA
-27 SSKADQQNKVGSAEV
+27 SS
-42 TAGLNQNA
+42 
-50 KPHLDKKGLEDYR
+50 
-63 DPNDYPLVREGE
+63 
-75 NVGLLNDTY
+75 
-84 GSYHF
+84 
-89 LTYLSVKEYS
+89 
-99 DTQMQLLIRHGCY
+99 
-112 SSSKD
+112 
-117 PYLYAEFYTNR
+117 
-128 NGVMD
+128 
-133 LLGSSYNNIGW
+133 
-144 FTGDINV
+144 
-151 GYTIDK
+151 
-157 SLYENDPYI
+157 
-166 YIRIGTLRSLSDQ
+166 
-179 YFSGVTYFKVANPFY
+179 
-194 KGNGSNAGDTNYYE
+194 GDTKYYE
-208 LISNEFPDGSNSE
+208 LISNESTDGSASE

-231 AYADRKKL
+231 AYAESKKL

-276 DSKSFYVQNIET
+276 DSKSFYVQNLET
-288 SNFSSI
+288 NEFSSI
-294 SATLLYSGDHA
+294 SATLLYSGAHA

-311 NDITEDEAALLGKEF
+311 NDITEDEAMLLGKEF
-326 DNKIYRSDVDN
+326 DNKIYRLDVDN
-337 FGMPSDVD
+337 FGLPSDVD
-345 QNGKVNILCYD
+345 QNGKVNILCYN

-369 GYFSP
+369 GYFSS
-374 RDLYYYSYSNQSEIF
+374 RDLYNVSYSNQSEIF

-396 MGMSA
+396 MGMFG

-474 LYWDYE
+474 LYWDYAG
-480 SDTLANYSL
+480 DTLANYSL
-489 SYLVME
+489 SYLFME

-501 GQGNTIFKEL
+501 GQGNTIYKEL
-511 INDPH
+511 ISDPH

-647 VAVSGKEIGSDSTD
+647 VAVSGKEIGSNSTD

-680 VYTEDSKGN
+680 VHTEDSKGN

-709 NEVSDASTAVK
+709 KEVSDASTVVT

-738 GTATADNTGAFWIFI
+738 GTATADHTGAF
-753 EKQNAGTKLVVY
+753 N
-765 AEDTAGNKSA
+765 
-775 ETTVTVIDKTTPAA
+775 
-789 PKVNEVSDA
+789 
-798 STTVTGTTEAGAK
+798 
-811 VTVKS
+811 
-816 GSNVLGTAKADN
+816 
-828 NGAFKVTIAKQKAGT
+828 VTIAKQKAGT

-851 AAGNKSAETTVTV
+851 AAGNKSGETTVTV
-864 IDKTAPAAPKVNEV
+864 IDKTAPAAPKVGEV
-878 SDASTTVTGTTEAG
+878 SDTSTVVTGTTEAG

-898 SGSKILGT
+898 SGSNILGT
-906 ATADKTGAFK
+906 ATADSTGAFN
-916 VTIAKQRAGTTLT
+916 VTIAKQKAGTKLV
-929 VYATDKAGNTSA
+929 VYAEDAAGH
-941 GKSFKVVDKTAPSA
+941 KSGETTVTVIDKTAPAA
-955 PSVNRFGDNQTTITG
+955 P
-970 KAEAGAKVT
+970 
-979 IKRGKTVLGTGT
+979 TV
-991 ASSKGTFSVKI
+991 
-1002 KSKQKAGTVLT
+1002 Q
-1013 AYATDKAGNTGAG
+1013 
-1026 KSFKVEDKTAPSA
+1026 P
-1039 PSVNRFGDNQTVITG
+1039 FGDNQTVITG

-1059 AKVTIKRGKTVLGTR
+1059 STVTIKSGKTILGTA

-1143 ARVTIKRGKTV
+1143 AKVTIKRGKTV

-1209 AGKVTYKSS
+1209 AGKVTYKST
-1218 TVSGKAEKYATVYVY
+1218 TVFGKAEKYATVYVY

-1246 RGTYS
+1246 KGTYS

-1258 RGSTLRIYAK
+1258 RGSTLKIYAK

>member
-27 SSKADQQNKVGSAEV
+27 SS
-42 TAGLNQNA
+42 
-50 KPHLDKKGLEDYR
+50 
-63 DPNDYPLVREGE
+63 
-75 NVGLLNDTY
+75 
-84 GSYHF
+84 
-89 LTYLSVKEYS
+89 
-99 DTQMQLLIRHGCY
+99 
-112 SSSKD
+112 
-117 PYLYAEFYTNR
+117 
-128 NGVMD
+128 
-133 LLGSSYNNIGW
+133 
-144 FTGDINV
+144 
-151 GYTIDK
+151 
-157 SLYENDPYI
+157 
-166 YIRIGTLRSLSDQ
+166 
-179 YFSGVTYFKVANPFY
+179 
-194 KGNGSNAGDTNYYE
+194 GDTNYYE

-231 AYADRKKL
+231 AYAESKKL

-288 SNFSSI
+288 SDFSSI

-374 RDLYYYSYSNQSEIF
+374 RDLYHYSYSNESEIF

-480 SDTLANYSL
+480 GDTLANYSL
-489 SYLVME
+489 SYLFME

-501 GQGNTIFKEL
+501 GQGNKIYKEL

-680 VYTEDSKGN
+680 VHTEDSKGN

-709 NEVSDASTAVK
+709 GEVSDTSTVVTGATEAGAKVTVKSGSKILGTAKADHNGAFKVTIAKQKAGTKLVVYAEDAAGNKSGETTVTVIDKTAPAAPKVNEVSDASTAVT

-738 GTATADNTGAFWIFI
+738 GM
-753 EKQNAGTKLVVY
+753 
-765 AEDTAGNKSA
+765 
-775 ETTVTVIDKTTPAA
+775 
-789 PKVNEVSDA
+789 
-798 STTVTGTTEAGAK
+798 
-811 VTVKS
+811 
-816 GSNVLGTAKADN
+816 AKADN

-851 AAGNKSAETTVTV
+851 AAGHKSGETTVTV
-864 IDKTAPAAPKVNEV
+864 IDKTAPAAPKVNKV
-878 SDASTTVTGTTEAG
+878 SDASTAVTGTTEAG

-898 SGSKILGT
+898 SGSNVLGTAKADNTGAFKVSIAKQKAGTKLVVYAEDAAGHKSGETTVTVIDKTAPAAPTVQPFGDNQTVITGKAEAGSTVTIKSGKTILGT
-906 ATADKTGAFK
+906 ATASSKGSFSVK
-916 VTIAKQRAGTTLT
+916 IKSKQKAGTTLT
-929 VYATDKAGNTSA
+929 AYATDKAGNTSA

-991 ASSKGTFSVKI
+991 ANSKGTFSI
-1002 KSKQKAGTVLT
+1002 
-1013 AYATDKAGNTGAG
+1013 
-1026 KSFKVEDKTAPSA
+1026 
-1039 PSVNRFGDNQTVITG
+1039 
-1054 KAEAG
+1054 
-1059 AKVTIKRGKTVLGTR
+1059 
-1074 TASSKGSFSVRIK
+1074 RIK

-1143 ARVTIKRGKTV
+1143 AKVTIKRGKTVLGTGTASSKGSFSVRIKSKQKAGTVLTAYATDKAGNTGAGKSFKVVDKTAPSAPSVNRFGDNQTTITGKAEAGAKVTIKRGKTV
-1154 LGTGTANSKGTFSI
+1154 LGTGTANSKGNFSI
-1168 RIKSKQKAGTTLTA
+1168 RIKSKQKAGTTLMA

-1187 SRNTSAGKS
+1187 SKNTSAGKS
-1196 FKVVDKTAPGIPT
+1196 FKVADKTAPGVPT
-1209 AGKVTYKSS
+1209 AGKVTYKS
-1218 TVSGKAEKYATVYVY
+1218 TKVSGKAEKYATVYVY
-1233 NGSHYVGKATANS
+1233 NGSHYVGKATVNS
-1246 RGTYS
+1246 KGTYS

-1258 RGSTLRIYAK
+1258 RGSTLKIYAK